1 MKINHLDKIGAV
13 GAILAAG
20 GCPACFPALAALGS
34 VLGLGF
40 LQKYEGKALIVFQ
53 ILVIIALSGNVI
65 SYFNHRKVI
74 PLIVGVF
81 GALIIFFAWYIHF
94 NTALFYIGL
103 SGLFISSI
111 LNIIAKKK
119 CPKCKEGEPV

>member
-1 MKINHLDKIGAV
+1 MKLKHLDKIGAV

-40 LQKYEGKALIVFQ
+40 LQKFEGKTIIVFQ
-53 ILVIIALSGNVI
+53 ILVIIALIGNAI

-74 PLIVGVF
+74 PLII
-81 GALIIFFAWYIHF
+81 GALGALVIFFAWYIHF
-94 NTALFYIGL
+94 SYTLFYIGL
-103 SGLFISSI
+103 TGLFVAAV

-119 CPKCKEGEPV
+119 CAKCQEG